1 MLEKEVDY
9 RLAKWLLLNME
20 KDGIITSDELR
31 LAWIKMSGS
40 GKEFEAEWSV
50 AERGFKFAAVNYAT
64 FFLYNRRYT
73 AGGNP
78 KGFFVYILVLL

>member
-1 MLEKEVDY
+1 
-9 RLAKWLLLNME
+9 
-20 KDGIITSDELR
+20 
-31 LAWIKMSGS
+31 MSGS

-50 AERGFKFAAVNYAT
+50 AERGFKIAAVNHAT
-64 FFLYNRRYT
+64 GFLYSRRYT

>member
-1 MLEKEVDY
+1 MANKINVKLIWNCQEKCS
-9 RLAKWLLLNME
+9 RK
-20 KDGIITSDELR
+20 TP
-31 LAWIKMSGS
+31 KMSGS